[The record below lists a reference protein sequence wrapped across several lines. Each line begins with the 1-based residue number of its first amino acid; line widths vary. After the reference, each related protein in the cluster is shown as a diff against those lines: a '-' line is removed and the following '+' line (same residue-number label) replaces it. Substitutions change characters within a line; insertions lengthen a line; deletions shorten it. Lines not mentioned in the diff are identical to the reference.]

1 MSYINLIMFGA
12 VLPSPKH
19 GKDGEGNQDDKD
31 KGEEIK
37 DTDPD
42 YNEKLRT
49 LLNSFD

>member
-19 GKDGEGNQDDKD
+19 GKDGDENQEN